1 MPDDDKDARKQI
13 AESIERLEEIIGALP
28 GEMAQNL
35 KNRIATVRSILL
47 EQRAPA
53 FALIGRRGAGKSSL
67 VNALFGARV
76 AEVGHVKSQT
86 GRGKWFDYASPAGAI
101 AVLDT
106 RGIQEGSAPAESDLA
121 TTPIASIAFE
131 LKKKAPDG
139 ILFLVRASDVD
150 SAVDADLDALEQIVG
165 EVERTHRF
173 RPPIV
178 AVVTACDFL
187 EPKGTQLHAEAEE
200 PPADVEEKLR
210 HVHAAEGVLDKK
222 LRARASIAP
231 HLVKTVG
238 VSSYMSWRDDGTLRA
253 DERWNLGALS
263 KELYELLPNAGRGAF
278 VRIARARG
286 LQDELAESLTKAVAA
301 LCAAIAAVPMLPLT
315 TIPITSAQVTL
326 VAAIA
331 WISGRELGMS
341 SAGELFGALGVNV
354 GASFALREIA
364 RALIAAAPAVGPL
377 ISAGIAFAGTMAIGA
392 AARAYFV
399 RGEGV
404 DAVRRIYEK
413 TKKIRRD

>member
-1 MPDDDKDARKQI
+1 MPNDEKDARKQI

-76 AEVGHVKSQT
+76 ADVGHVKSQT
-86 GRGKWFDYASPAGAI
+86 GRGKWFEYASPAGAI
-101 AVLDT
+101 AILDT
-106 RGIQEGSAPAESDLA
+106 RGIQEGSTPEETDEAA
-121 TTPIASIAFE
+121 TPIASIAFE

-139 ILFLVRASDVD
+139 ILFLVRASEVD
-150 SAVDADLDALEQIVG
+150 AAIDADLEALEQIVG
-165 EVERTHRF
+165 EVERAHRF

-178 AVVTACDFL
+178 AVVTCCDLL
-187 EPKGTQLHAEAEE
+187 EPKATTLHSPSAES
-200 PPADVEEKLR
+200 PADVEEKLR

-222 LRARASIAP
+222 LRARSALAP
-231 HLVKTVG
+231 HVVKTIG
-238 VSSYMSWRDDGTLRA
+238 VSGYMSWRDDGTLRA
-253 DERWNLGALS
+253 DERWQLDALS

-278 VRIARARG
+278 VRIAQAKG
-286 LQDELAESLTKAVAA
+286 LQDELAETLTKAVAA
-301 LCAAIAAVPMLPLT
+301 LCAGIAVVPIPVT

-331 WISGRELGMS
+331 WISGRELGMK
-341 SAGELFGALGVNV
+341 SAGELFAALGVNI
-354 GASFALREIA
+354 GASLALRELA
-364 RALIAAAPAVGPL
+364 RALISAAPGVGML
-377 ISAGIAFAGTMAIGA
+377 ISAGMAFAGTMAIGA